1 MLEIAHRPLCAW
13 LKGVAWKSPI
23 SLASYEFRCG
33 IFIVDNLYLVIIC
46 LFIGLILQRVQRFPK
61 DASVSLNAYV
71 IYVALPA
78 IILVEIP
85 KLTLGV
91 QALIPVVAA
100 WVVMVASALLVF
112 VVARVMRWPLAVT
125 GSLMLTVTLGNT
137 SFVGFPLLKAYLGS
151 GAIAHAILYDQFGTF
166 IALNTFGVIA
176 ACYYSRDNSYA
187 PTFAS
192 IVKAIVTFPPFIAL
206 IAAMILRWV
215 NYPEVVSTVL
225 SRVAE
230 TLVPVVMVAV
240 GLQWRFKLDTA
251 DLKPLAFGLVA
262 CLVFAPLVALG
273 LMKLLKVEGL
283 LKQTIVLEA
292 AMPAMISAGALA
304 ISHNLAPRLTAAM
317 VGYGIAFG
325 LVTVWVWSK
334 LL

>member
-1 MLEIAHRPLCAW
+1 MN
-13 LKGVAWKSPI
+13 
-23 SLASYEFRCG
+23 
-33 IFIVDNLYLVIIC
+33 NLYLVITC
-46 LFIGLILQRVQRFPK
+46 LLIGLFLQRIQRFPK

-78 IILVEIP
+78 VILVEIP
-85 KLTLGV
+85 KLTLDM
-91 QALIPVVAA
+91 QALIPVIAA
-100 WVVMVASALLVF
+100 WVVMAASALLVF
-112 VVARVMRWPLAVT
+112 VVARAMRWSIAVT

-137 SFVGFPLLKAYLGS
+137 SFVGFPLLEAYLGS
-151 GAIAHAILYDQFGTF
+151 EAIVHAILYDQFGTF

-176 ACYYSRDNSYA
+176 ASYYSRDHNEA
-187 PTFAS
+187 PTLGS
-192 IVKAIVTFPPFIAL
+192 IIKAIATFPPFIAL

-215 NYPEVVSTVL
+215 NYPEVVSSVL
-225 SRVAE
+225 SRIAE

-251 DLKPLAFGLVA
+251 DLWPLAFGLLA

-273 LMKLLKVEGL
+273 LMALLNVEGL

-325 LVTVWVWSK
+325 LVSVWVWSQIV
-334 LL
+334 